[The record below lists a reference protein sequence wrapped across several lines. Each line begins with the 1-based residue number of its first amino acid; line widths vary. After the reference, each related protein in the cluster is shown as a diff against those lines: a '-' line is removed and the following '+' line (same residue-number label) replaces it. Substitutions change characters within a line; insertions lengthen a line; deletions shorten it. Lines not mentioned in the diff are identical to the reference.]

1 MRPLTKKNRDRAK
14 TISRSRSQPM
24 RPRSCDHIKESYE
37 GECVLKK

>member
-24 RPRSCDHIKESYE
+24 RPCDHIKESYE
-37 GECVLKK
+37 GEC